1 MTLVA
6 RLKTGFPR
14 ALRHYLPSF
23 LNVNKINSHQALL
36 NKADILDLRFR
47 ISSPLLRPKNNFDT
61 ASQQSG
67 DSRSVHRGYGCD
79 YEESRLYQAGDESRY
94 INWPLSART
103 GQLYMKVFR
112 EERRPGVFILLDRR
126 SSMRFGTRT
135 RLKVTQAARAA
146 VCVALNANMNHASI
160 GGVILEVE
168 LASPRWIEDSG
179 AQHASEQFIR
189 AACTACPPET
199 RRRPLSNGWSNRL
212 SNGLSNGLS
221 SGSSNGSSFTF
232 SKVLDMLNANLVQGS
247 SIYLISDFIDLN
259 EQHRPRLMQLGSKH
273 KVQALHIFDPS
284 EQQLSDIGTA
294 QFQTSI
300 QHESVTV
307 DTHDRNIKSVFEQAT
322 ESHFEM
328 RKTLF
333 TTLNIAYKRIS
344 TTHESIENILG

>member
-1 MTLVA
+1 MSLAA
-6 RLKTGFPR
+6 RLKTLFLR
-14 ALRHYLPSF
+14 ALRNYLPSF
-23 LNVNKINSHQALL
+23 LKLNKINSHQTLL

-47 ISSPLLRPKNNFDT
+47 ISSPLLRPNSNVDT

-103 GQLYMKVFR
+103 GQLFMKVFR

-126 SSMRFGTRT
+126 GSMRFGTRK

-146 VCVALNANMNHASI
+146 VCVALNAKMNHASI

-168 LASPRWIEDSG
+168 SPSPKWIKDSG
-179 AQHASEQFIR
+179 AQYASDQFIR
-189 AACTACPPET
+189 AACGACPPET
-199 RRRPLSNGWSNRL
+199 QRRPLSNGSTN
-212 SNGLSNGLS
+212 S
-221 SGSSNGSSFTF
+221 SSFTF

-259 EQHRPRLMQLGSKH
+259 EQHRPRLMQLASKH
-273 KVQALHIFDPS
+273 KILALHIFDPS

-294 QFQTSI
+294 QFQSSI
-300 QHESVTV
+300 QHDSVTV
-307 DTHDRNIKSVFEQAT
+307 DTHDRNIRSVFEQA
-322 ESHFEM
+322 SKNHFEL
-328 RKTLF
+328 REKIF
-333 TTLNIAYKRIS
+333 TTLHIDYKPIS
-344 TTHESIENILG
+344 TTHESIESILG